1 MNISHNGIKFIKQ
14 EEGEKL
20 TAYRDSRG
28 ILTIGTGHTG
38 RVNGQIIFP
47 GMTISSEESEQLL
60 LADIT
65 QVEKAI
71 NEKVKVN
78 LTQSQYDALCSLVF
92 NIGTQAFNDSTC
104 LKKLNAKDYQ
114 GAAEAMLLWKRAGQH
129 AEVLLSRRKREMKL
143 FLS

>member
-1 MNISHNGIKFIKQ
+1 MNISYNGIQFIKK

-28 ILTIGTGHTG
+28 IATIGTGHTG
-38 RVNGQIIFP
+38 RVNGQPLFP
-47 GMTISSEESEQLL
+47 GMTITREESEQLL
-60 LADIT
+60 LADIA

-71 NEKVKVN
+71 NEKVKVSLSQN
-78 LTQSQYDALCSLVF
+78 QYDALCSLVF
-92 NIGTQAFNDSTC
+92 NIGIQAFNNSTC

-129 AEVLLSRRKREMKL
+129 VEALLSRRKREVGL

>member
-1 MNISHNGIKFIKQ
+1 MNISYNGIQFIKK

-20 TAYRDSRG
+20 TAYRDSCG
-28 ILTIGTGHTG
+28 IATIGTGHTG
-38 RVNGQIIFP
+38 RVNGHPLFP
-47 GMTISSEESEQLL
+47 GMTITREESEQLL
-60 LADIT
+60 LADIA

-71 NEKVKVN
+71 NEKVKVSLSQN
-78 LTQSQYDALCSLVF
+78 QYDALCSLVF
-92 NIGTQAFNDSTC
+92 NIGIQAFNNSTC

-129 AEVLLSRRKREMKL
+129 VEALLSRRKREVEL